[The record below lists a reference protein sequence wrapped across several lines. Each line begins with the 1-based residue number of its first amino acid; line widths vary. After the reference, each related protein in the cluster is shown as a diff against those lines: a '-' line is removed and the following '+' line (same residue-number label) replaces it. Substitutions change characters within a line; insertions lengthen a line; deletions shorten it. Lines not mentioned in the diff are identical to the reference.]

1 MPAKRRLT
9 RKGQGKVRPAGAE
22 NIELRA
28 KCAARDS
35 ENVELRAKCAG
46 KDSEIVSLWVQLNEE
61 KEKWRLVEAELE
73 ERRQAVQGME
83 TALASANQNYQ
94 SFLQL
99 NEEVNQIAKFLRVEY
114 AREIET
120 GQHSGLSLSQ
130 AVIRYL
136 SRERRI
142 GRWRRRIAEWM
153 RPLKPC

>member
-1 MPAKRRLT
+1 MKSEQSQRVESSKTSVSSKSVDPLPLT
-9 RKGQGKVRPAGAE
+9 PDRMRQE
-22 NIELRA
+22 IEELR
-28 KCAARDS
+28 RD
-35 ENVELRAKCAG
+35 
-46 KDSEIVSLWVQLNEE
+46 
-61 KEKWRLVEAELE
+61 LE
-73 ERRQAVQGME
+73 ERRQTVRGME

-99 NEEVNQIAKFLRVEY
+99 NEEVNQIAKFLRIEY

-120 GQHSGLSLSQ
+120 GQHGGLSLSQ